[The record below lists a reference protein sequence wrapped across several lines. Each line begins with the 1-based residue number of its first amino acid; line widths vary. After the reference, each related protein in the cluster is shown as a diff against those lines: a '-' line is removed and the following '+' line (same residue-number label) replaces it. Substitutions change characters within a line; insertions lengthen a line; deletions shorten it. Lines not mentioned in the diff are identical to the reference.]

1 MRLSS
6 YEQESIILFNE
17 GDTKADVYTHN
28 VRWKKRLAEL
38 AKSYPDQ
45 CQFVR
50 KNREGGE
57 TYMLEKKLLSIRTPY
72 SEERRKKDR
81 ERALAANRRPP
92 SRKDGE
98 VDEKV

>member
-1 MRLSS
+1 MSLSR
-6 YEQESIILFNE
+6 YEQESVILFNE
-17 GDTKADVYTHN
+17 GDTEADVYTHN

-38 AKSYPDQ
+38 AKSYPAQ

-57 TYMLEKKLLSIRTPY
+57 TYKVDKKLLSIRTPY
-72 SEERRKKDR
+72 SEERRQKDR

-92 SRKDGE
+92 SRKDGDMDEE
-98 VDEKV
+98 V